1 VLVAQTMHVTAVRYD
16 AAGRSLGIGVF
27 VLGVV
32 MLIAVF
38 VIAYLDLVA
47 AADGSIFRKMMN
59 LPVALTFKSALLLVM
74 GLVASAIANKGIA
87 LYEAARARE
96 D

>member
-1 VLVAQTMHVTAVRYD
+1 MHVQTIRHD

-27 VLGVV
+27 VLGVL
-32 MLIAVF
+32 MLSSVF

-47 AADGSIFRKMMN
+47 AADGSLFEKMLN
-59 LPVALTFKSALLLVM
+59 LPVTLTFKSALLLVM
-74 GLVASAIANKGIA
+74 GIVASAVANKGIA

-96 D
+96 E

>member
-1 VLVAQTMHVTAVRYD
+1 MAQTMHVTAVRYD
-16 AAGRSLGIGVF
+16 TTGRSLGIAVF

-38 VIAYLDLVA
+38 VMAYLDLVA
-47 AADGSIFRKMMN
+47 AADGSIFRRVMN
-59 LPVALTFKSALLLVM
+59 LPLALTFKSALLLVM

-87 LYEAARARE
+87 LYEAAQARE